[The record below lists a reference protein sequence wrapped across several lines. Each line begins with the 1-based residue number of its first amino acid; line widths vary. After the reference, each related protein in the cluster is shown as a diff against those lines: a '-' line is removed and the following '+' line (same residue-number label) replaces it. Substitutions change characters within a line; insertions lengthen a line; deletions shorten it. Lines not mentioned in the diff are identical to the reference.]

1 MKDISTRIDNA
12 RKLSHITFLSAI
24 SSVLHDIITSSPSE
38 PRNPTF
44 EWPDI
49 IPLMAKASH
58 NSDRKHDEDKF
69 AKYYGIE
76 YESTVPTRVPIME
89 VASQDL

>member
-1 MKDISTRIDNA
+1 
-12 RKLSHITFLSAI
+12 
-24 SSVLHDIITSSPSE
+24 
-38 PRNPTF
+38 
-44 EWPDI
+44 
-49 IPLMAKASH
+49 MAKASH